1 MAPSDDFSQEEAC
14 LLVFFSLK
22 YRWRLGIQAWD
33 RMGFLGFLLGHPCLL
48 CLQALLFYYCRTF
61 LVHSSEKFVPLFSTS
76 LMAVSFGLWGLV
88 CPAGRVYSPD
98 DLVIYIHHTLR
109 GGLLSFASHSSLVNL
124 LRSSGS
130 NLIIRW
136 QILAENATV
145 IGKPQI
151 DVSPMDPN
159 WHIAFYILA
168 KVMLEMIVVM
178 FQEYSNLWIVSGET
192 RQFGG
197 LDYLNAIITE
207 F

>member
-33 RMGFLGFLLGHPCLL
+33 RMGFLG
-48 CLQALLFYYCRTF
+48 F

-178 FQEYSNLWIVSGET
+178 FQEYSNLWIVSGEM